1 MERLSLRTQ
10 WTILLIASLLLGFL
24 LQYFH
29 VPAALLLGPM
39 IVGVA
44 MGLSGASLRIDKRL
58 FILAQAV
65 LGCMIGQSLSPSILT
80 PLLADWQVVLAVL
93 LLTLAASGL
102 SGFLLVRFSDLPGPT
117 GAWGS
122 SPGGASAMV
131 AMSGDFGADPRLVAF
146 MQYLRVLFVATAAA
160 VVARIGLGDAAQN
173 VSLTWFPALHGG
185 FLVTLAV
192 MFGGAWLGQRL
203 RIPSG
208 ALLLPAFIGA
218 ALHAGSVATLQVP
231 EWLLALAYSLIGW
244 SVGLRFTRPIFL
256 LALRTLP
263 QMIVSIIG
271 LMLLCGGL
279 AWMLTRVLHVDLM
292 TAYLATSPGGLDT
305 VAIIAAGRYRIC
317 HGAADAA
324 SVHHSADRPGDGAFY
339 FTLRARARY
348 ENSTASPIKISS
360 ASQIKPKVTSL
371 SEVIRSP

>member
-1 MERLSLRTQ
+1 MTRFSLRLQ
-10 WTILLIASLLLGFL
+10 WTLLLTASLVLGL
-24 LQYFH
+24 VLQLFH
-29 VPAALLLGPM
+29 LPAALLLGPM
-39 IVGVA
+39 IVGTV
-44 MGLSGASLRIDKRL
+44 MGLSGATVRIDKR
-58 FILAQAV
+58 FFVLAQAV

-80 PLLADWQVVLAVL
+80 PLLQDWPVVLAVL

-131 AMSGDFGADPRLVAF
+131 AMAGDFGADVRLVAF

-160 VVARIGLGDAAQN
+160 VVARIGLGRDGDTAQT
-173 VSLTWFPALHGG
+173 LWFPALHSG
-185 FLVTLAV
+185 FLLTLLV
-192 MFGGAWLGQRL
+192 MVAGAWLGQRW

-208 ALLLPAFIGA
+208 ALLLPALAGA
-218 ALHAGSVATLQVP
+218 TLQGTGVATLQVP
-231 EWLLALAYSLIGW
+231 EWLLALAYALIGW

-263 QMIVSIIG
+263 QMIASVIG

-305 VAIIAAGRYRIC
+305 VAIIAAGSRVDI
-317 HGAADAA
+317 
-324 SVHHSADRPGDGAFY
+324 AFVMALQ
-339 FTLRARARY
+339 TLRLFTILLTGPAMARF
-348 ENSTASPIKISS
+348 ISRFAHAGS
-360 ASQIKPKVTSL
+360 
-371 SEVIRSP
+371 R